1 MTPDQARDAYRS
13 SINAVGGEI
22 TLRRGTGA
30 GAPEVTFKARVSGY
44 APNEQTGDVQQ
55 GDSKVIFLAEDL
67 GDFPLPIRAQST
79 DAVFVNG
86 RKLTVQAVD
95 DRTRAIGGVLIA
107 YELRVRG

>member
-1 MTPDQARDAYRS
+1 MTPEQARADYRG
-13 SINAVGGEI
+13 ALGRVGGLV
-22 TLRRGTGA
+22 TLKRGA
-30 GAPEVTFKARVSGY
+30 GGPNLEATFKARVIGY

-67 GDFPLPIRAQST
+67 GSFPVPIKEQSV
-79 DAVFVNG
+79 DAIWQDG

-95 DRTRAIGGVLIA
+95 DQTRRIAGVLIA